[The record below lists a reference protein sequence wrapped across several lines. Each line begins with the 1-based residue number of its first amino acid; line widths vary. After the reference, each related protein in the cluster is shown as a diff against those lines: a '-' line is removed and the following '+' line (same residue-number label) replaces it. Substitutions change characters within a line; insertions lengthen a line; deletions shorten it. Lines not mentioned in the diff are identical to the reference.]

1 MLSQVMEEMLAER
14 LVSNIE
20 KTNNFILEKIGQV
33 IKRIG
38 TLSPSQAY
46 QISQILKYGGS
57 YEQIA
62 KELARVSGKS
72 VQEIYNIFDE
82 VAKNNKQ
89 FAKEFYRYRGIDYI
103 PYSKDLAL
111 QNQVRSIAALTANT
125 YINISN
131 TRGVGFLFKGL
142 DGQMYFK
149 DIRQSYDEII
159 DRAILAVSQGKETYQ
174 TEMRKLMKELGHNG
188 VVMYENGHTR
198 RLDSAI
204 RMNMLDGI
212 RQLNNET
219 SRRFGEEYGADGVEI
234 SVHANPAPDHADI
247 QGRQFSIEEYEK
259 LEAGQVAKDYQGRQY
274 DGADKRR
281 ISEYNCYHKEFNIV
295 LGVSKPEYTDE
306 QLKKIQKDNEKGFE
320 YEGKHY
326 TMYEGTQLQRR
337 IELEIRKQKDTQ
349 IMARAAGNKELAEES
364 QMKINQLTH
373 KYDSL
378 CKTSGLLPKKQR
390 MSVSGYRKI
399 KVNDNTASIQKYI
412 DNLEPLN
419 SIESIAEY
427 INSRKEE
434 LYGLDVKANQLKLNE
449 RYGYNEKPT
458 LLSYENYDKLKD
470 ANDYNNP
477 ERNNKDENILV
488 YRGWDNKKYYEQYI
502 YGENS
507 YGEGGFIDGVGTYA
521 TDNEWAAHQYSDN
534 NDDLFMEIAIP
545 TSAKFISKENLMEM
559 HFNIYENYNANRDK
573 FLSKY
578 GSKVVDILDTM
589 NENISSTAVL
599 NHYDII
605 YNGPARNWVI
615 LNRGII
621 KIKNK

>member
-1 MLSQVMEEMLAER
+1 MLSQEAEEMLAER

-20 KTNNFILEKIGQV
+20 KTNSFILEKIGQV

-38 TLSPSQAY
+38 TLSPTQAY

-62 KELARVSGKS
+62 KELARVSGKN

-103 PYSKDLAL
+103 PYSKDIAL
-111 QNQVRSIAALTANT
+111 QNQVRSIAELTANT
-125 YINISN
+125 YMNISN
-131 TRGVGFLFKGL
+131 TRSVGFLFKGL

-174 TEMRKLMKELGHNG
+174 SEMRKLMKQLGNNG

-259 LEAGQVAKDYQGRQY
+259 LEAGQVAKDYNGRQY

-306 QLKKIQKDNEKGFE
+306 QLKKIQEDNEKGFE

-326 TMYEGTQLQRR
+326 TMYEGTQLQRKL
-337 IELEIRKQKDTQ
+337 ELEIRKKKDTQ
-349 IMARAAGNKELAEES
+349 TMARNADDIELAQES
-364 QMKINQLTH
+364 ERRIRQLTN
-373 KYDSL
+373 KYNDL
-378 CKTSGLLPKKQR
+378 CNTSGLLPKKQR
-390 MSVSGYRKI
+390 MSVPGYRRI
-399 KVNDNTASIQKYI
+399 KVA
-412 DNLEPLN
+412 
-419 SIESIAEY
+419 
-427 INSRKEE
+427 
-434 LYGLDVKANQLKLNE
+434 
-449 RYGYNEKPT
+449 
-458 LLSYENYDKLKD
+458 
-470 ANDYNNP
+470 
-477 ERNNKDENILV
+477 
-488 YRGWDNKKYYEQYI
+488 
-502 YGENS
+502 
-507 YGEGGFIDGVGTYA
+507 
-521 TDNEWAAHQYSDN
+521 
-534 NDDLFMEIAIP
+534 
-545 TSAKFISKENLMEM
+545 
-559 HFNIYENYNANRDK
+559 
-573 FLSKY
+573 
-578 GSKVVDILDTM
+578 
-589 NENISSTAVL
+589 
-599 NHYDII
+599 
-605 YNGPARNWVI
+605 
-615 LNRGII
+615 
-621 KIKNK
+621 

>member
-1 MLSQVMEEMLAER
+1 MLSQEAEEILAER

-20 KTNNFILEKIGQV
+20 KTNSFILEKIGQV
-33 IKRIG
+33 IRRIG
-38 TLSPSQAY
+38 TLSPTQAY

-62 KELARVSGKS
+62 KELARVSGKN

-89 FAKEFYRYRGIDYI
+89 FAKEFYRYRSIDYI
-103 PYSKDLAL
+103 PYSKDIAL
-111 QNQVRSIAALTANT
+111 QNQVRSIARLTAET
-125 YINISN
+125 YMNISN

-174 TEMRKLMKELGHNG
+174 SEMRKLMKQLGNNG

-259 LEAGQVAKDYQGRQY
+259 LEAGQVAKDYKGRQY

-306 QLKKIQKDNEKGFE
+306 QLKKIQEDNEKGFE
-320 YEGKHY
+320 YEDKHY
-326 TMYEGTQLQRR
+326 TKYEGTQLQRKL
-337 IELEIRKQKDTQ
+337 ELEIRKKKDTQ
-349 IMARAAGNKELAEES
+349 IMARAAGDTELAQQSET
-364 QMKINQLTH
+364 KIRQLTH
-373 KYDSL
+373 KYNEL
-378 CKTSGLLPKKQR
+378 CNISGLLPKKQR
-390 MSVSGYRKI
+390 MSVSGYRRI
-399 KVNDNTASIQKYI
+399 KVA
-412 DNLEPLN
+412 
-419 SIESIAEY
+419 
-427 INSRKEE
+427 
-434 LYGLDVKANQLKLNE
+434 
-449 RYGYNEKPT
+449 
-458 LLSYENYDKLKD
+458 
-470 ANDYNNP
+470 
-477 ERNNKDENILV
+477 
-488 YRGWDNKKYYEQYI
+488 
-502 YGENS
+502 
-507 YGEGGFIDGVGTYA
+507 
-521 TDNEWAAHQYSDN
+521 
-534 NDDLFMEIAIP
+534 
-545 TSAKFISKENLMEM
+545 
-559 HFNIYENYNANRDK
+559 
-573 FLSKY
+573 
-578 GSKVVDILDTM
+578 
-589 NENISSTAVL
+589 
-599 NHYDII
+599 
-605 YNGPARNWVI
+605 
-615 LNRGII
+615 
-621 KIKNK
+621 